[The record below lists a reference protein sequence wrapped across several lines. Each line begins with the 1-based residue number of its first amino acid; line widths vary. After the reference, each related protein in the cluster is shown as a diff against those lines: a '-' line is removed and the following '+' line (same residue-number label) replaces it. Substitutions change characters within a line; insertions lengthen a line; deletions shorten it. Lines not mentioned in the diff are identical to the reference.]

1 MRKNDLFR
9 SETVLVVFSVG
20 EKFHVLELFQ
30 QKDFLEK
37 FTWHKSNSEKKR
49 KCPLD
54 RTCFSLTNQ
63 HA

>member
-37 FTWHKSNSEKKR
+37 FT
-49 KCPLD
+49 
-54 RTCFSLTNQ
+54 
-63 HA
+63 